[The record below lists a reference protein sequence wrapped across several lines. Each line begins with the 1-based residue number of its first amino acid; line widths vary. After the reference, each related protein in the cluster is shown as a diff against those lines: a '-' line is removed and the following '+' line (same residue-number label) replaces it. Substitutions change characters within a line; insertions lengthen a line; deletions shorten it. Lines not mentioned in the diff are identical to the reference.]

1 MIKIVL
7 KTHVDAA
14 YFIVSKNLSKL
25 QLISQKDLMVVK
37 VLKTQLLNLYSNKI
51 LKVIAHALT

>member
-25 QLISQKDLMVVK
+25 QLISQKDLMDVK
-37 VLKTQLLNLYSNKI
+37 AMKTQL
-51 LKVIAHALT
+51 